1 MERLHEEFQIGELDL
16 LVLVC
21 CSLTH
26 PQKKAMTVH
35 VNVNHL
41 QQRKFVCEHE
51 GCGRTFGYKH
61 LLQRHCAKLHGI
73 HSAEPDEEGPD
84 VEDKDDIDNQT
95 LEDGEEESFIEAL
108 TGRAYKRR
116 RLENRNATST
126 ETSKSKAK
134 KVLCCPW
141 PHFMSDH
148 GEQSTHVDSGREAQ
162 DLQTVC
168 EAIFHRAYDLRRH
181 LKAEH
186 GLELDKEEMAAWV
199 E

>member
-1 MERLHEEFQIGELDL
+1 
-16 LVLVC
+16 
-21 CSLTH
+21 
-26 PQKKAMTVH
+26 MTVH

-61 LLQRHCAKLHGI
+61 LLQRHCAKLHGA

-84 VEDKDDIDNQT
+84 AEDMGDQI
-95 LEDGEEESFIEAL
+95 LEDREEESFIEVL

-116 RLENRNATST
+116 RLENGNAAST
-126 ETSKSKAK
+126 ETSKSNQKKNAK
-134 KVLCCPW
+134 KVLRCPW

-148 GEQSTHVDSGREAQ
+148 REESIHVDSRRKAQ

-181 LKAEH
+181 LKADH
-186 GLELDKEEMAAWV
+186 GLEVDKEEMAAWV